1 MVIPLPWRLKKTASD
16 LVGAA
21 HFYRNRAS
29 SIARENGKKKSIL
42 FCIPFY
48 GYTGGSFAILSTANL
63 LAEEY
68 DVSFLTKPTNIMNK
82 YAGADVR
89 MVSEITETFDYC
101 VTESGISPDELDK
114 IRRGGSIVILT
125 MHGAPSLTDGT
136 KNHGY
141 NDQLIDWMMGQ
152 VDSVQYISDAQ
163 LPFFEG
169 RKVHRRRVP
178 NFVGQVKSHAPGK
191 AAGIVCDTTLPHKNA
206 ALSVDMA
213 SRSRAERVE
222 VWGKSSGQAD
232 TDRVK
237 WNGFATDKARI
248 YGSIDV
254 LVHLSKL
261 ECQPLVVLEAISA
274 GIPCVLA
281 PIPAYAHLRGLE
293 GIHLVDLDDEDGIVA
308 AINAGLNCDSSVRE
322 GLVGFWERHHS
333 PRAIR
338 DEWTRY
344 LQQLSGL
351 KDARAGQLALARQ

>member
-1 MVIPLPWRLKKTASD
+1 LVIPLPWRLKKTASN

-21 HFYRNRAS
+21 HFYRNRTS

-63 LAEEY
+63 LASEY

-125 MHGAPSLTDGT
+125 MHGAPALTDGT

-169 RKVHRRRVP
+169 RKVHRRRVRRH
-178 NFVGQVKSHAPGK
+178 GQP
-191 AAGIVCDTTLPHKNA
+191 
-206 ALSVDMA
+206 
-213 SRSRAERVE
+213 
-222 VWGKSSGQAD
+222 
-232 TDRVK
+232 
-237 WNGFATDKARI
+237 FARGAR
-248 YGSIDV
+248 
-254 LVHLSKL
+254 
-261 ECQPLVVLEAISA
+261 
-274 GIPCVLA
+274 
-281 PIPAYAHLRGLE
+281 RGL
-293 GIHLVDLDDEDGIVA
+293 GKI
-308 AINAGLNCDSSVRE
+308 
-322 GLVGFWERHHS
+322 
-333 PRAIR
+333 IR
-338 DEWTRY
+338 PGRYGQSEMEWICHR
-344 LQQLSGL
+344 
-351 KDARAGQLALARQ
+351 

>member
-1 MVIPLPWRLKKTASD
+1 MAIPIPWRLKKTASD

-21 HFYRNRAS
+21 HYYRNRAAS
-29 SIARENGKKKSIL
+29 PARGNGRKSIL

-48 GYTGGSFAILSTANL
+48 GYTGGSFAVLSTANL
-63 LAEEY
+63 LSSEY

-89 MVSEITETFDYC
+89 MVSEITEAFDYC
-101 VTESGISPDELDK
+101 VTESGISPEDLDA

-125 MHGAPSLTDGT
+125 MHGAPTLADGS

-141 NDQLIDWMMGQ
+141 SDQLVDRMLGL

-163 LPFFEG
+163 LPFFKG
-169 RKVHRRRVP
+169 QTVHRRRVP
-178 NFVGQVKSHAPGK
+178 NYVEQVKAHAPGRV
-191 AAGIVCDTTLPHKNA
+191 AGIVCDTTLPHKNA
-206 ALSVDMA
+206 ALSVKMA
-213 SRSRAERVE
+213 SRSDAERVQ
-222 VWGKSSGQAD
+222 VWGKSSGQTD
-232 TDRVK
+232 TERVT

-248 YGSIDV
+248 YGSFDV

-281 PIPAYAHLRGLE
+281 PIPAYAHLQGLD
-293 GIHLVDLDDEDGIVA
+293 GIYLVDLQDEDAIVEAVNA
-308 AINAGLNCDSSVRE
+308 ALNCGFAVRE
-322 GLVGFWERHHS
+322 GLSAFWERHHS

-338 DEWTRY
+338 DEWTHY
-344 LQQLSGL
+344 LQELSAL
-351 KDARAGQLALARQ
+351 KGDRAGQLAIAGR